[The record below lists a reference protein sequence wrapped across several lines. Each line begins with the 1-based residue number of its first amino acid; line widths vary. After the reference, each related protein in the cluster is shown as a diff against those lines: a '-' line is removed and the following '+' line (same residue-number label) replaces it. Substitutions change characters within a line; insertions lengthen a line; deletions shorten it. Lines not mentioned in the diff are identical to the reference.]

1 MRATKA
7 RTLFLG
13 FLQILLVILTGC
25 STMHV
30 TPADR
35 MFIFFPAEIE
45 NFPIENYRH
54 KMTPEHIPY
63 IFFKMDTEE
72 FGFRG
77 LYGSILIS
85 PDGSEVKYLCI
96 VNILPAVEQA
106 RSLFSRITPEPFPS
120 DFGMEE
126 TIDPKL
132 YQADD
137 AYLYRDDRYF
147 HLVLL
152 SSRIIYSISL
162 DGASVKEPQVRK
174 VLRQKMEYL
183 KDHLNSIR

>member
-1 MRATKA
+1 MKATKVH
-7 RTLFLG
+7 TVSLG
-13 FLQILLVILTGC
+13 FLPILLVILTAC
-25 STMHV
+25 STMPV

-35 MFIFFPAEIE
+35 RFIFFPAEIE
-45 NFPIENYRH
+45 NFPVENYRH
-54 KMTPEHIPY
+54 KMTPEHVPY
-63 IFFKMDTEE
+63 IFFKIDTEE

-85 PDGSEVKYLCI
+85 PDSSEVKYLCI

-137 AYLYRDDRYF
+137 VYLYRDDRYF
-147 HLVLL
+147 HMVLL
-152 SSRIIYSISL
+152 SSRIVYSVYL
-162 DGASVKEPQVRK
+162 EGASVKEPQVRK
-174 VLRQKMEYL
+174 GLRQKMEYL
-183 KDHLNSIR
+183 KGHLNSIR